1 MLHSLPWLIISLVSI
16 MIKVELIEAKLAE
29 LIEDSSE
36 IINISISIINSTT
49 LKNLTAYPKILVTK
63 Y

>member
-1 MLHSLPWLIISLVSI
+1 MLHSLPWLNISLVSI
-16 MIKVELIEAKLAE
+16 MIKAELIEAKLAE

-36 IINISISIINSTT
+36 ITNISISIINSTT